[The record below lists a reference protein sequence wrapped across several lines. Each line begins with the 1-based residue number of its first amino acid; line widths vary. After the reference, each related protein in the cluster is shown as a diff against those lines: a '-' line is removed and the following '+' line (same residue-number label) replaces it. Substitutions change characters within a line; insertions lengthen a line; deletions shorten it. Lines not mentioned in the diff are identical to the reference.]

1 MVGWIFFHGSI
12 LRRRKRRA
20 GSFCGKKIELEDR
33 ICVIKDNSG
42 TGKTLAISML
52 KDSRQDIANNILFI
66 DYSNYKE
73 MLLLCRQF
81 MGEDDVIIC
90 DNADL
95 YIDDDFSSIVNIS
108 KAMFLIICKRV
119 GKLKISGREGG
130 FYFVRHTSD
139 SLVVQ
144 KDRKF

>member
-1 MVGWIFFHGSI
+1 MFVFETDYNRMHV
-12 LRRRKRRA
+12 
-20 GSFCGKKIELEDR
+20 KIELEDR

-52 KDSRQDIANNILFI
+52 KDSRQDIGNNILFI

-73 MLLLCRQF
+73 LLVLCRQF
-81 MGEDDVIIC
+81 KGVDDIIIC

-95 YIDDDFSSIVNIS
+95 YADNDFSNMVNIS

-119 GKLKISGREGG
+119 GGLKISGNEGG

-139 SLVVQ
+139 SLVIQ
-144 KDRKF
+144 KDRRF

>member
-1 MVGWIFFHGSI
+1 MFVFETEYNKM
-12 LRRRKRRA
+12 RV
-20 GSFCGKKIELEDR
+20 KIELEDR

-52 KDSRQDIANNILFI
+52 KDSRQDIDNNILFI

-73 MLLLCRQF
+73 MLVLCRQF
-81 MGEDDVIIC
+81 MGENDIIIC

-95 YIDDDFSSIVNIS
+95 YASDDFSNIVNIS
-108 KAMFLIICKRV
+108 RAMFLIICKRI
-119 GKLKISGREGG
+119 GGLKISAGEGG

-139 SLVVQ
+139 LLVIQ
-144 KDRKF
+144 KDRRF